1 MQTLI
6 ISDTDGSIINFDN
19 VTKIYRQGSYVHAEL
34 VNGRTVPL
42 FFDKD
47 YGKVCKYHEAMI
59 EQLSKSNLKI
69 SISISGTCL
78 QCPKKYAGTT
88 RKCPS

>member
-6 ISDTDGSIINFDN
+6 ISDADGSIINFDN

-47 YGKVCKYHEAMI
+47 YGKVCKYHEAII
-59 EQLSKSNLKI
+59 EQLSKRDDIQVYWIN
-69 SISISGTCL
+69 G
-78 QCPKKYAGTT
+78 Q
-88 RKCPS
+88 PSDN